1 MGMRELMR
9 SEWRRYCDAVSR
21 GVVGRC
27 AELDVV
33 ALDLGDRVETRWLP
47 FIGIVYD
54 PRADVIEIA
63 LEGVGHS
70 IRQPREVH
78 VEETERGLVALDIIG
93 ADETTQ
99 IVRFREPLP
108 LGLISTATSAEG
120 DAPKA

>member
-1 MGMRELMR
+1 MRELR
-9 SEWRRYCDAVSR
+9 RGEWRDYCDAVSR
-21 GVVGRC
+21 GLVGRS

-33 ALDLGDRVETRWLP
+33 ALDLGDRVEARWLP
-47 FIGIVYD
+47 FLGIVYD

-78 VEETERGLVALDIIG
+78 VEETERGLVALDIIA

-108 LGLISTATSAEG
+108 LRLSSTSSGAEELEEIP
-120 DAPKA
+120 A

>member
-1 MGMRELMR
+1 MAMRELR
-9 SEWRRYCDAVSR
+9 RGEWRRYCDAVSR
-21 GVVGRC
+21 GVVGRS

-33 ALDLGDRVETRWLP
+33 ALDLGDRVEAKWLP
-47 FIGIVYD
+47 LLGIVYD

-78 VEETERGLVALDIIG
+78 VEETERGLVALDIVA

-99 IVRFREPLP
+99 IVRLREPLLLP
-108 LGLISTATSAEG
+108 STSTGAEG
-120 DAPKA
+120 LEEVL